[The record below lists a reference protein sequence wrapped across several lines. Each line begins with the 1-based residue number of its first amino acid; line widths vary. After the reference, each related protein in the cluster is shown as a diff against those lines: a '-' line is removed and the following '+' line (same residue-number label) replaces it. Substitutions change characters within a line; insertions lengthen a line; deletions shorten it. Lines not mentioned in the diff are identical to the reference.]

1 MDTEFPGGELVQYG
15 LADETVDITR
25 GNLDDETWATIE
37 DAKQQ
42 IIDGEID
49 VPEFSYSA
57 E

>member
-1 MDTEFPGGELVQYG
+1 MKRLISQ
-15 LADETVDITR
+15 ETP
-25 GNLDDETWATIE
+25 DDETWATIE